1 MAVTI
6 HFLET
11 GDALR
16 DVRMPEATLTRMDA
30 FIRGK

>member
-1 MAVTI
+1 LAVTI

-11 GDALR
+11 DDALR
-16 DVRMPEATLTRMDA
+16 DVRTPEATLTRMDA

>member
-1 MAVTI
+1 MAITI

-16 DVRMPEATLTRMDA
+16 DVRTPEATLTRMDA